1 MPKTAKFIT
10 LEGSEGAG
18 KSTNLAFIAEWLR
31 SRECEVLTTREPG
44 GTPIGEAIRGI
55 LLDTQFTEMTPETE
69 LLLMFAARNQHIQEK
84 IQPALKAGQWVISDR
99 FTDASYAYQGGARG
113 LPFERIEPIEQW
125 VQQGFQPD
133 LVFVFDL
140 PVEVGMQRV
149 KSRGE
154 ATDRFEQEQM
164 AFFERV
170 RAAYLKR
177 AEQHPERYCVLDAS
191 QPLEQVQQ
199 AIAQRLNALWEGN

>member
-1 MPKTAKFIT
+1 MAKFII

-18 KSTNLAFIAEWLR
+18 KSTNLQFIADWLQQR
-31 SRECEVLTTREPG
+31 SQQVLTTREPG
-44 GTPIGEAIRGI
+44 GTEIGEAIRGI
-55 LLDTQFTEMTPETE
+55 LLDTRFTEMTPETE
-69 LLLMFAARNQHIQEK
+69 LLLMFAARNQHIQQK
-84 IQPALKAGQWVISDR
+84 IRPALEAGQWVISDR

-113 LPFERIEPIEQW
+113 LPFERIEQIEQW

-140 PVEVGMQRV
+140 PVEVGMERVRQR
-149 KSRGE
+149 GA

-170 RAAYLKR
+170 RQAYLLR
-177 AEQHPERYCVLDAS
+177 AAQHPERYCVLDAS
-191 QPLEQVQQ
+191 QPLAVVQQ
-199 AIAQRLNALWEGN
+199 QIVERLQQLMDSQ

>member
-1 MPKTAKFIT
+1 MAKFII

-18 KSTNLAFIAEWLR
+18 KSTNLQFIADWLQQR
-31 SRECEVLTTREPG
+31 SQQVLTTREPG
-44 GTPIGEAIRGI
+44 GTEIGEAIRGI
-55 LLDTQFTEMTPETE
+55 LLDTRFTEMTAETE
-69 LLLMFAARNQHIQEK
+69 LLLMFAARNQHIQQK
-84 IQPALKAGQWVISDR
+84 IRPALEAGQWVISDR

-113 LPFERIEPIEQW
+113 LPFERIEQIEQW

-140 PVEVGMQRV
+140 PVEVGMERVRQR
-149 KSRGE
+149 GA

-170 RAAYLKR
+170 RQAYLLR
-177 AEQHPERYCVLDAS
+177 AAQHPERYCVLDAS
-191 QPLEQVQQ
+191 QPLAVVQQ
-199 AIAQRLNALWEGN
+199 QIVERLQQLMDSQ

>member
-1 MPKTAKFIT
+1 MAKFIT

-18 KSTNLAFIAEWLR
+18 KSTNLQFIADWLQQH
-31 SRECEVLTTREPG
+31 SQQVLTTREPG
-44 GTPIGEAIRGI
+44 GTEIGEAIRGI
-55 LLDTQFTEMTPETE
+55 LLDTRFTEMTAETE
-69 LLLMFAARNQHIQEK
+69 LLLMFAARNQHIQQK
-84 IQPALKAGQWVISDR
+84 IRPALAAGQWVVSDR

-113 LPFERIEPIEQW
+113 LSFERIEQLEQW

-140 PVEVGMQRV
+140 PVEVGMERV
-149 KSRGE
+149 RQRGE

-170 RAAYLKR
+170 RQAYLLR
-177 AEQHPERYCVLDAS
+177 AAQHPERYCVLDAS
-191 QPLEQVQQ
+191 QPLAVVQQ
-199 AIAQRLNALWEGN
+199 QIAERLQQLMDSQ

>member
-1 MPKTAKFIT
+1 MAKFII

-18 KSTNLAFIAEWLR
+18 KSTNLQFIADWLQQQ
-31 SRECEVLTTREPG
+31 SQQVLTTREPG
-44 GTPIGEAIRGI
+44 GTEIGEAIRGI
-55 LLDTQFTEMTPETE
+55 LLDTRFTEMTPETE
-69 LLLMFAARNQHIQEK
+69 LLLMFAARNQHIQQK
-84 IQPALKAGQWVISDR
+84 IRPALEAGQWVISDR

-113 LPFERIEPIEQW
+113 LPFERIEQIEQW

-140 PVEVGMQRV
+140 PVEVGMERVRQR
-149 KSRGE
+149 GA

-170 RAAYLKR
+170 RQAYLLR
-177 AEQHPERYCVLDAS
+177 AAQHPERYCVLDAS
-191 QPLEQVQQ
+191 QPLAVVQQ
-199 AIAQRLNALWEGN
+199 QIVERLQQLMDSQ

>member
-18 KSTNLAFIAEWLR
+18 KSTNLAFIADWLR

-69 LLLMFAARNQHIQEK
+69 LLLMFAARNQHIQQK
-84 IQPALKAGQWVISDR
+84 IQPALKSGKWVISDR

-149 KSRGE
+149 KQRGE
-154 ATDRFEQEQM
+154 ATDRFEQEQA

-191 QPLEQVQQ
+191 QPLERVQQ
-199 AIAQRLNALWEGN
+199 AIAQRLNKLWEGN